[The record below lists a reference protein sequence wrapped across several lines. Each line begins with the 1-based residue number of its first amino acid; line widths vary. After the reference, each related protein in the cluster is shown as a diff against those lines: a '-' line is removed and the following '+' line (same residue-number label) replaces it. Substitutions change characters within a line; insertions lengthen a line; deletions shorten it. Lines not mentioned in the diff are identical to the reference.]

1 MNLFQKYIKP
11 LFISNRFFTVGIA
24 CILFFVLAFFFPLL
38 FLPAKI
44 TFFFFL
50 FLFLAD
56 YLLLFFIARQPIAIR
71 NLSERMSN
79 GDNNKVTL
87 SIRNLNNFIIDL
99 VIIDELPFQL
109 QERNFSIKKQL
120 QGKQKIKVSYSVRPV
135 NRGLYQF
142 GDLNLFVSTQLGLI
156 GRRYSLPLSSLVKVY
171 PSFINLRNQQLE
183 ARSTHN
189 IGPGSRRTR
198 RIGQSMEF
206 EQIKE
211 YVSGDDIRTI
221 NWRATARRSGLMVNH
236 FMEEKSQQV
245 FAIIDKGR
253 LMRMPF
259 EKLSLLDYA
268 INSTLALAN
277 MCLQKDD
284 KFGLLTFSNTVDT
297 IIAAESKPVQRENIL
312 QTLYNEQTDFLESDF
327 ESLYTQ
333 VRHKIK
339 QRSLLILFTN
349 FESMSGLKRQ
359 INYLRSIAK
368 HHLLLV
374 VFFENTE
381 LSDLASS
388 PVSSKENVYVKTIAE
403 NFVHEKKLLVKE
415 LQKYGIGSILSR
427 PQNLTVAT
435 LNKYIELKAQQAV

>member
-1 MNLFQKYIKP
+1 M
-11 LFISNRFFTVGIA
+11 
-24 CILFFVLAFFFPLL
+24 
-38 FLPAKI
+38 
-44 TFFFFL
+44 
-50 FLFLAD
+50 
-56 YLLLFFIARQPIAIR
+56 ARQPIAVR
-71 NLSERMSN
+71 KLSDRMSN
-79 GDNNKVTL
+79 GDSNTVTI
-87 SIRNLNNFIIDL
+87 SIKNANNFIVDL
-99 VIIDELPFQL
+99 VIIDELPFQF
-109 QERNFSIKKQL
+109 QERDFSIKKQL
-120 QGKQKIKVSYSVRPV
+120 QGKQKINVSYSIRPV
-135 NRGLYQF
+135 NRGLHQF
-142 GDLNLFVSTQLGLI
+142 GDLNLFVSTQLGLVS
-156 GRRYSLPLSSLVKVY
+156 RRYILPLSSFVKVY

-189 IGPGSRRTR
+189 AGPGARRMR

-221 NWRATARRSGLMVNH
+221 NWRATARRAGLMVNH
-236 FMEEKSQQV
+236 FTEEKSQQV

-284 KFGLLTFSNTVDT
+284 KFGLMTFSNTIDT
-297 IIAAESKPVQRENIL
+297 VIAAESKLVQRENIL
-312 QTLYNEQTDFLESDF
+312 QSLYNQQTDFLESDF
-327 ESLYTQ
+327 ELLYTQ

-374 VFFENTE
+374 IFFENTE
-381 LSDLASS
+381 LSSLATTA
-388 PVSSKENVYVKTIAE
+388 VSGKENIYVKTIAE

-415 LQKYGIGSILSR
+415 LQKYGIASILAR

>member
-1 MNLFQKYIKP
+1 M
-11 LFISNRFFTVGIA
+11 
-24 CILFFVLAFFFPLL
+24 AFFFPLL

-44 TFFFFL
+44 IFFFFL
-50 FLFLAD
+50 FLFFAD
-56 YLLLFFIARQPIAIR
+56 YILLFFLAKPPIAFR
-71 NLSERMSN
+71 KLSERMSN
-79 GDNNKVTL
+79 GDSNKIIIT
-87 SIRNLNNFIIDL
+87 IKNTNKFIIDL
-99 VIIDELPFQL
+99 VIVDELPFQL

-120 QGKQKIKVSYSVRPV
+120 AGRQKINVSYSIRPV

-142 GDLNLFVSTQLGLI
+142 GNLNLFVSTQLGFVN
-156 GRRYSLPLSSLVKVY
+156 RRYSLPLSSLVKVY

-189 IGPGSRRTR
+189 IGPGARRTR

-221 NWRATARRSGLMVNH
+221 NWRATARRDGLMVNH
-236 FMEEKSQQV
+236 FMEEKSQQL

-297 IIAAESKPVQRENIL
+297 IIPAESKPVQRENIL

-327 ESLYTQ
+327 ELLYTQ

-359 INYLRSIAK
+359 LNYLRSIAK

-381 LSDLASS
+381 LSNLAAE

-415 LQKYGIGSILSR
+415 LQKYGIGSILSP

>member
-1 MNLFQKYIKP
+1 MA
-11 LFISNRFFTVGIA
+11 GIG
-24 CILFFVLAFFFPLL
+24 CLLFFILAFFFPLL

-44 TFFFFL
+44 IFFFLL

-56 YLLLFFIARQPIAIR
+56 YGILFLIAKQPIAQR
-71 NLSERMSN
+71 KLSERMSN
-79 GDNNKVTL
+79 GDSNKITL
-87 SIRNLNNFIIDL
+87 SIRNVNKFIIDM

-109 QERNFSIKKQL
+109 QERDFSIKKQL
-120 QGKQKIKVSYSVRPV
+120 QGRQKTNISYSIRPV

-142 GDLNLFVSTQLGLI
+142 GDLNLFVSTQLGLVSK
-156 GRRYSLPLSSLVKVY
+156 RYSLPLSSLVKVY

-189 IGPGSRRTR
+189 IGPGARRMR

-221 NWRATARRSGLMVNH
+221 NWRATARRAGLMVNH

-297 IIAAESKPVQRENIL
+297 VIAAESKPVQRENIL

-327 ESLYTQ
+327 ELLYTQ

-381 LSDLASS
+381 LSNLASQ
-388 PVSSKENVYVKTIAE
+388 PVSGKQNIYVKTIAE

-415 LQKYGIGSILSR
+415 LQKYGIGSILAR

-435 LNKYIELKAQQAV
+435 LNKYIELKAQQVV